1 MNIEIANRLL
11 TLRKQFNLS
20 QEELAE
26 RLGISRQA
34 VSRWERAEA
43 SPDTDNLIN
52 LSKLYGVSIDSLLM
66 LDTDAADNTAFQT
79 NSQVAPQYNRSPN
92 ETPEYGAGEA
102 YRAGAVRDDDTE
114 QLKKM
119 LRRLSPAYPIIVTM
133 VYLFLGFAFG
143 LWHPAWMIF
152 LTIPIFF
159 IAVIRS

>member
-52 LSKLYGVSIDSLLM
+52 LSKLYGVSIDSLLAI
-66 LDTDAADNTAFQT
+66 DTDGEANLEYQT
-79 NSQVAPQYNRSPN
+79 RVQSDLGNMSNQGTVEAPIP
-92 ETPEYGAGEA
+92 ETPKE
-102 YRAGAVRDDDTE
+102 DDIEDVV
-114 QLKKM
+114 KF
-119 LRRLSPAYPIIVTM
+119 LRRLSPVYPILVTI
-133 VYLFLGFAFG
+133 VYLILGFLLN
-143 LWHPAWMIF
+143 LWHPGWILF
-152 LTIPIFF
+152 LTIPIFYA
-159 IAVIRS
+159 IIRKEKPTGH